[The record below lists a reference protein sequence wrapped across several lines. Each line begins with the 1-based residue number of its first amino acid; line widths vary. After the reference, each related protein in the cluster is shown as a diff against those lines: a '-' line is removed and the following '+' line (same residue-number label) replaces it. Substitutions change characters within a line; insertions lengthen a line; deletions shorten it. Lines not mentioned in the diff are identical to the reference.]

1 MKGFAQLMLAGICS
15 EENTKG
21 WLFLDDVGERL
32 HRLCQEM
39 SQVSSL
45 Q

>member
-1 MKGFAQLMLAGICS
+1 MQNHEYPAGASKMDNKTLRRLVII
-15 EENTKG
+15 
-21 WLFLDDVGERL
+21 GERL